1 MDKKSRKKPS
11 LPEKAVDLLSRRRLT
26 RGELRIKLRSRQ
38 YPAAEIEELLDR
50 YQEIGYLDDEALARD
65 FAESR
70 LMMKPMGRRL
80 LELELRKRLLSDD
93 LAESAAEY
101 AFREISEDDLA
112 EQIVR
117 KMLCLTRDR
126 KKTCQKLVRLGFQY
140 DVIENAMSKCEPE
153 AGWE

>member
-1 MDKKSRKKPS
+1 MDKKPRKKPS
-11 LPEKAVDLLSRRRLT
+11 VSEKAVDLLSRRRLT

-50 YQEIGYLDDEALARD
+50 YQEIGYLDDKTLARD

-93 LAESAAEY
+93 LAESAAER

-112 EQIVR
+112 EQVVR

-126 KKTCQKLVRLGFQY
+126 KKIYQKLARLGFQY
-140 DVIENAMSKCEPE
+140 DVIENAMSKCEPDD
-153 AGWE
+153 GWD